1 MTIKKNA
8 VLHHVFPAHVPPH
21 PPAKKK
27 FPLIIYL
34 FLFSTLSDVFPQLCA
49 LAGTDNRTG
58 TTGRRRVTPPQCCQA
73 ELLLRDRLQGTVQQ
87 ADLLPAGSDMRR
99 LLLVVPRAADSVLL
113 QVSFSHSITLSQ
125 TEKKIFA
132 GFGIITNN
140 FHQAA

>member
-1 MTIKKNA
+1 MTIKQNS
-8 VLHHVFPAHVPPH
+8 VLHHVFPAHVPPRS
-21 PPAKKK
+21 PAKK
-27 FPLIIYL
+27 ISTNNL
-34 FLFSTLSDVFPQLCA
+34 FIFNSTFSDVFPQLCA